1 MAGIPVPKEWRQ
13 FHIFQVFCRGPEDLT
28 NIWNSSI
35 LGIIG
40 GGEGQQVIG
49 RGGGGLEGVGNKKG
63 RGSSGGGGGGVIR
76 WVRAMWSI
84 GSFTCRGSSLTPAR
98 SQGDIKSKN

>member
-35 LGIIG
+35 PGVIG
-40 GGEGQQVIG
+40 GGGTTGDWAV
-49 RGGGGLEGVGNKKG
+49 GGGGGGGNKKG
-63 RGSSGGGGGGVIR
+63 RGVIEEWGGGVGVNR
-76 WVRAMWSI
+76 WVRAIW
-84 GSFTCRGSSLTPAR
+84 
-98 SQGDIKSKN
+98 